1 MKKYT
6 PLLCTVCLVPAL
18 ALAQEPVK
26 TRINKVKLG
35 ASLSFSYNKPIFKG
49 IDTTNGYSLIPRV
62 SLGPVV
68 KDKNGVEINVKN
80 AYKGPLKF
88 VLRPKFGFFNQGY
101 DASDSNM
108 LSGMK
113 DRDSSFNLGLKL
125 RSRTP
130 LGTFVVSGG
139 YDVTGT
145 TDGFEGSLMYT
156 NLLPLGSSKL
166 RLYPEAGINYW
177 SKKVSN
183 YYFGV
188 NANETTDSSG
198 QTVRNQYSI
207 GDETKN
213 YFLGYSAEYPLTKHW
228 GLTHSLRKTWYD
240 DQILDS
246 PVVDDGKA
254 SDLKIMF
261 GLTYDF

>member
-6 PLLCTVCLVPAL
+6 PLLCVACLVPVL
-18 ALAQEPVK
+18 VSAQDEPVK
-26 TRINKVKLG
+26 TRINKVKVG

-49 IDTTNGYSLIPRV
+49 IDTTTGYRLVPRIN
-62 SLGPVV
+62 LGPVV
-68 KDKNGVEINVKN
+68 KDKNGVEISSPN

-88 VLRPKFGFFNQGY
+88 VLRPRFGFFRQGY

-108 LSGMK
+108 LTGMK

-125 RSRTP
+125 RTRTP
-130 LGTFVVSGG
+130 VGTFIVSGG
-139 YDVTGT
+139 YDVTGKS
-145 TDGFEGSLMYT
+145 DGFEGSLMYT
-156 NLLPLGSSKL
+156 TLLPLGSSKL
-166 RLYPEAGINYW
+166 RLYPEAGIDYW
-177 SKKVSN
+177 SKKVSD

-188 NANETTDSSG
+188 NSDETTATRS
-198 QTVRNQYSI
+198 QYSI
-207 GDETKN
+207 GDGSMN
-213 YFLGYSAEYPLTKHW
+213 YFLGYSAEYPLTKNW

-246 PVVDDGKA
+246 PIVDDDKA
-254 SDLKIMF
+254 SDLQILF

>member
-6 PLLCTVCLVPAL
+6 SLLCAACLVPVL
-18 ALAQEPVK
+18 TSAQEPVK
-26 TRINKVKLG
+26 TRINKVKVG

-49 IDTTNGYSLIPRV
+49 IDTTTGYSLIPRI

-68 KDKNGVEINVKN
+68 RDKNGVEIKSTN

-88 VLRPKFGFFNQGY
+88 VLRPRFGFFKQGY
-101 DASDSNM
+101 DASDSTA
-108 LSGMK
+108 LSGMR

-125 RSRTP
+125 HTRTP
-130 LGTFVVSGG
+130 VGTFIVSGG
-139 YDVTGT
+139 YDVTGKSE
-145 TDGFEGSLMYT
+145 GFEGSLMYT
-156 NLLPLGSSKL
+156 TLLPLGSTKL
-166 RLYPEAGINYW
+166 RLYPVAGIDYW
-177 SKKVSN
+177 GKKVSN

-188 NANETTDSSG
+188 DSDEATTTRNEYT
-198 QTVRNQYSI
+198 I
-207 GDETKN
+207 GDASTN
-213 YFLGYSAEYPLTKHW
+213 YFLGYTAEYPLTKNW

-246 PVVDDGKA
+246 PIVDDDKT
-254 SDLKIMF
+254 SDLKILF